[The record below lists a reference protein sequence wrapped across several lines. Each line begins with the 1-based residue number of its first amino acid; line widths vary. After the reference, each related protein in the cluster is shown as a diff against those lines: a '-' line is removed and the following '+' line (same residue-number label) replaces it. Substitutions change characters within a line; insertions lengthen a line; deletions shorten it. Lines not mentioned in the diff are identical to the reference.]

1 MDAVDGC
8 MRSDEIDR
16 EKRIHVGCWNRACQ
30 SLVRSGTNTH
40 LVMAERMENREASD

>member
-8 MRSDEIDR
+8 MRSDEIDGRR
-16 EKRIHVGCWNRACQ
+16 EYMCWNRACQ